1 MLLDLKS
8 IFWICSAFHISNA
21 FRAVKVEKSPPVK
34 GTLSGRVT
42 LPCFFSTIPTLPPS
56 YNITNEFLRI
66 KWTKIERSRDGK
78 DPKETTVLVAQSGG
92 IKIGQSYRGRVSVPS
107 HPEDIGDA
115 SLTMVKLRASDAGTY
130 RCEVLF
136 GIEDTQDTIS
146 LDVSGVVFHYRASV
160 DKYILNFEDAQKACI
175 ENGAQIATPA
185 QLRAAY
191 EDGFEQCDAGWLAD
205 QTVRYP
211 IRNPRAGCYG
221 DKKGKEGIRTYGRR
235 PAEEKYDVY
244 CFVDELNGDLFH
256 LPKKVTFEEAKKAC
270 EEKKAVIA
278 TVGDIYAAWRK
289 GFDQCDYGWLSDGS
303 VRYPVSFARPQCGG
317 GLLGVRTKYRFTNQT
332 YFPRPQEK
340 YDVYCVQD
348 KKNITESASV
358 RLILPTEV
366 ITQSTIKKIEV
377 QPVKVTP
384 KSTIT
389 TTQPSVKEAVV
400 QSTIPVSS
408 VQESSSQPSESSTD
422 SERSPLLFI
431 QEQTTLSPETV
442 KTEQAPVQKEEDS
455 SARITSLPSVVQTEV
470 PKDMETPSKSTILEK
485 TVETEKVQ
493 STDDIKDVQPTSDP
507 SSVSAPESTGEI
519 RVVTSK
525 PGDAAETFS
534 PITLTK
540 EVLHLSSHSPKE
552 TMEAKSAE
560 IIPTVIIP
568 HAITEDTDETP
579 VSTISY
585 SSSSESISE
594 AQKSSDELNITTRDS
609 LAPQEPEVSSIPPE
623 IDVFT
628 VFKLS
633 PDTSK
638 LSPDEVVTQSA
649 RETST
654 RKATESPDMDT
665 ATLPKYADSTDKVVD
680 QSVLTSE
687 SETSTDQIFTET
699 VNVYT
704 TSIPKEVLTKAE
716 EPLLV
721 KAVATSSPDVSETS
735 EKITDQTVSSLQS
748 KDTLTET
755 VATSLSPLDKTE
767 GSGIIEDDT
776 QSKLPDLD
784 KTEEPISV
792 APKYVTSQTAIDK
805 VSEDVT
811 VAPKDIQTSKIS
823 IEYEP
828 ELESTGTYILPTASE
843 ILPES
848 SVTKDSLSSIQ
859 PLDLT
864 SEGSGLD
871 QERESESV
879 ITERVQKVTVG
890 KEFGTGIPTKKPT
903 EDETSQISKEITELP
918 AADLAKDR
926 KQETTSTHI
935 PSDMKEKEE
944 ETTKPTIT
952 SSSGPSDSVTTKNA
966 VTDLQSEV
974 EESSGI
980 EDKIVKP
987 TTLSAPEL
995 SSDHESVLSASEIPT
1010 ISEDVSY
1017 RLVITDAT
1025 SSSVTD
1031 KILSGEDATT
1041 APEEVV
1047 SSQTTLL
1054 PPPIITQKPVLFD
1067 LEPEEDTS
1075 KGTIVIDE
1083 SVSPVKTTIEYD
1095 MTSKKTEEI
1104 DTEFFASAEEPYSTS
1119 VPTTDSTE
1127 DSLKPDLIKIIVVD
1141 VPENYT
1147 GPVDHL
1153 LHKLGISTHNITDDS
1168 IQYPFIEILPP
1179 ISSSEEE
1186 TDCDNSTAA
1195 ATSPSLKFINGKQ
1208 EITPEPKLSKTE
1220 EAKGDQ
1226 VESVTPSLIS
1236 SVTPLSD
1243 VTEQSFHQ
1251 TDTPEFTPLESQEPE
1266 ASGDTEVKI
1275 KYLPTTQPILEVKNL
1290 TSQESK
1296 TLFQPS
1302 STQQLPIFQKESSG
1316 DKESDVSPSVKPTII
1331 ISESTAEMFV
1341 KPSPS
1346 YELPNIV
1353 TQGSVSIL
1361 PTTNIILSE
1370 DASTVLDLQAELGV
1384 ATTGPLKIVDDST
1397 AYLFPEGS
1405 GDEIE
1410 SITNVTTPVQVFKDS
1425 GEKTTQE
1432 AKIIVPTEPPSQATE
1447 SPSHE
1452 ITETSSVVTE
1462 RGEDDSIS
1470 TKAQET
1476 FQLIDDSEGSADE
1489 IEPITN
1495 VTTPVQVLKKSKE
1508 KTTDEAKITV
1518 STEPPSQ
1525 TTASP
1530 SQEITETSSVVT
1542 ERGEEDSISTKA
1554 QVSFQLIDD
1563 TEGSADEVESI
1574 TNVTTPVQVLKE
1586 SEEKTADEA
1595 KIIVSTEPPSQ
1606 TTASPS
1612 QEITE
1617 TSSVVTQRG
1626 EKDSISTKA
1635 QETFQLIDDT
1645 EGSADEI
1652 ESITNVT
1659 TPVQV
1664 LKESEEK
1671 TADEAKIIVS
1681 TEPPS
1686 QTTASPSQEI
1696 TETSSVVTERG
1707 EKDSIST
1714 KAQETFQL
1722 IDDTEG
1728 SADETESKT
1737 NVTTPVQVLKE
1748 SEEKTADEA
1757 KIIVSTEPPFQTT
1770 ASPSQ
1775 EITESNSVVTERGEE
1790 DSISTIAQETFQLI
1804 DDTEGSA
1811 EVFTIKDSS
1820 TLDVH
1825 TTETSDVVTV
1835 STAVDTIIP
1844 VASSVDSGSVSE
1856 YVFSTTP
1863 KVKTEKIGID
1873 STETSAA
1880 ELKST
1885 EDDQN
1890 VPLPFTESSD
1900 TPKPEI
1906 PGDKVTLTAV
1916 TDSFITIADQ
1926 TGDSQSQKPTSAQQ
1940 LFDSEAS
1947 GEKDDIIAT
1956 ITPTDIKSEFSGEQ
1970 TTEKS
1975 ELVDKET
1982 ETAQEQVSTEVP
1994 FYEEHSSPAPTVKGG
2009 TYEVFGSGDIELTS
2023 TSLDDSII
2031 FSTPKAKLTTGDHIV
2046 SSVQEVTKVSVS
2058 EKVSTLFPFT
2068 IEGSGEEVFFTT
2080 KSSEY
2085 TQGEIEASQLY
2096 TTTSVE
2102 EPKKLSTSKTTED
2115 FFGSGQTESIFDVIS
2130 TITPKELHYEIV
2142 TEKIHESISSLP
2154 LSPSTAESESSERV
2168 KIEVTSSTD
2177 ITETRDAIASTSS
2190 SFTDESS
2197 GDEEKLST
2205 VSFMTRSEVKK
2216 ESELEDIA
2224 TVLPTTELSRG
2235 AGESKTEFKP
2245 EISTR
2250 TPLSIQFSTE
2260 EPKIFSHESL
2270 ESKFTPVSSISPL
2283 KVITEVA
2290 SQLIATSE
2298 YGSGGDEDILFTSSN
2313 TSSSTVI
2320 EKLTKDA
2327 IAVPTEESII
2337 SLKTQT
2343 SHATLK
2349 DIVTASLP
2357 FTDLGSGDSHESFAT
2372 SSSSKPDTVFS
2383 ITDKED
2389 FQTYTKSL
2397 QLEKEMSTLSS
2408 FIDSGSGVEDD
2419 LFSTTSPTG
2428 EMTQTQQPQ
2437 LSDSLI
2443 TEHVKILET
2452 ESSEVDIKVSSI
2464 ITDHPGVILEHSTV
2478 STLQKVISTQFD
2490 ELGSGDLDKISSSVP
2505 TSSII
2510 SEVPPTVSYV
2520 AIPETVDIIQLT
2532 SEESETLQPDQT
2544 LEPHITTEATR
2555 VYIDEGLETS
2565 DYAPKKLEV
2574 TDSQV
2579 TFEGSGVE
2587 LEAHTESFIAT
2598 LVTEEHISVTLPSLK
2613 TEFVSDL
2620 EDLTTKTEGPA
2631 SLISLSPSTS
2641 HSLTDE
2647 TKSST
2652 EEVLQTKVATTSP
2665 IGVEDEKEFL
2675 IGTGKTPS
2683 SEVIEES
2690 TISSI
2695 WSLSQPNDSISE
2707 VASSTPIPSEF
2718 ILDEKS
2724 STRFTEELPS
2734 SVTIIEEKI
2743 STEKSDVEGSGDTYS
2758 DIQTPVTKLY
2768 TDLKS
2773 PSPGKEDEQESVTS
2787 DFVHL
2792 TEDQYQESAD
2802 KTTMDSLSAT
2812 HSTDIITSS
2821 QIKDITD
2828 ESGTQETDDHA
2839 ISAAETVEKS
2849 THESVQSTTEPQ
2861 QSTEPFREQSSGVDI
2876 FTEEP
2881 IAVKVTTIS
2890 SAKTDS
2896 DTATISPVAL
2906 QPDQLIQLSTS
2917 QQTEVH
2923 TQKDQLSGDDAFTE
2937 EPNIITLSSTKTV
2950 ADSTTIS
2957 PETPQPYNLIN
2968 ISTAQQ
2974 TEVNTQTTFEDDTF
2988 REVTEGDISV
2998 IESRRVTSK
3007 DDVREQSTQ
3016 LPRSE
3021 SSGIQFTTSGTV
3033 SSDIKKTF
3041 TVPLIDSFEGSTEG
3055 SGADITSKAT
3065 DATHQPIKPSVF
3077 ASTFPVPT
3085 QRDDVE
3091 STSLPST
3098 EIPDTVSDKTSTTST
3113 VLIIV
3118 SKELDDVTAT
3128 ESPKT
3133 KTISES
3139 DVYKPEVGKET
3150 KEAEQYLTSTSSE
3163 EAKQD
3168 RVQPTSSILSV
3179 EDLSKK
3185 IEGLKEGLYS
3195 TSTITVKEDKAQSTT
3210 GISLSSI
3217 DFQDVTLEKVV
3228 TDQPDIQILLSSS
3241 PEATI
3246 EIFKDELFS
3255 PESSTK
3261 DTDVIETSRQSQV
3274 NITDS
3279 TDEIVTSSIDLS
3291 DLESIVSV
3299 TEEPKAPV
3307 TVILVNGASEYTGK
3321 IIPSTLPSSGSGT
3334 DHDVSGQEA
3343 SADITATYKP
3353 KGIDSMYATESPP
3366 EPSDVTEQIE
3376 AESSSPLYVFGNEI
3390 VSIKS
3395 DISEP
3400 TDEPDIEIDPKES
3413 AAPSPSLLTASA
3425 ESIEVV
3431 PVDPDNEDSTPQLL
3445 IQTEEAEIV
3454 ETEDTPFERVTPLPD
3469 IDIQISTSNNVDE
3482 TELRI
3487 TTQDPCRVNPC
3498 QQGGTCY
3505 ARGASSYVCTCMPG
3519 FSGELCEIDIDE
3531 CQSNPCRNGAACIDG
3546 VNTFTCLCLPSYSGA
3561 LCEQDSEVCD
3571 YGWHKFQGHC
3581 YKYFAHRRTWD
3592 AAERECRVQGGH
3604 LTSILSQEEQNFVNR
3619 LGHDYQWIGL
3629 NDKMFEHDFRW
3640 TDASTLQYENWRP
3653 NQPDSF
3659 FSAGEDCVVIIWHEN
3674 GQWNDVPCNYHLTY
3688 TCKKGTVACGQPP
3701 LVENAK
3707 AFGKSKPRYEINSLI
3722 RYHCQDGFIQRHMP
3736 TIRCRGDGR
3745 WDLPKVTCMKP
3756 SVYQRT
3762 YSKKYYYK
3770 FSPPEMRTPLN
3781 APKHLHRWSRTW
3793 QDSPR

>member
-1 MLLDLKS
+1 MLLDLKY

-160 DKYILNFEDAQKACI
+160 DKYILNFEGAQKACI

-185 QLRAAY
+185 QMRAAY
-191 EDGFEQCDAGWLAD
+191 EDGFEQCDAGWLSD
-205 QTVRYP
+205 QSVRYP

-289 GFDQCDYGWLSDGS
+289 GFDQCDYGWLADGS

-317 GLLGVRTKYRFTNQT
+317 GLLGVRTKYRFSNQT

-400 QSTIPVSS
+400 QSTIQISS

-422 SERSPLLFI
+422 SEKSPLLFI
-431 QEQTTLSPETV
+431 QEQTTLSPETFR
-442 KTEQAPVQKEEDS
+442 TEQAPVQKEEDKS
-455 SARITSLPSVVQTEV
+455 ERITSLPSVVQTEDPEDTV
-470 PKDMETPSKSTILEK
+470 IPSKSTILEK
-485 TVETEKVQ
+485 TVETERVQ
-493 STDDIKDVQPTSDP
+493 STYDIKDVQPTSEADRE
-507 SSVSAPESTGEI
+507 SSPESLGEI
-519 RVVTSK
+519 HVVTSK
-525 PGDAAETFS
+525 PEDTAETFS

-568 HAITEDTDETP
+568 HEITEDKDEIP

-585 SSSSESISE
+585 SSSSESISVSGE
-594 AQKSSDELNITTRDS
+594 SSGELNVTTRDS
-609 LAPQEPEVSSIPPE
+609 LTPREPEVSSIQPE

-633 PDTSK
+633 PDTIK
-638 LSPDEVVTQSA
+638 LTPEEVFTQFE

-654 RKATESPDMDT
+654 RKATETPDTDT
-665 ATLPKYADSTDKVVD
+665 ATLSKYEDSTDKVVD
-680 QSVLTSE
+680 KSVLTSE
-687 SETSTDQIFTET
+687 SETSTDQVLTER
-699 VNVYT
+699 VEVYT
-704 TSIPKEVLTKAE
+704 TNIPKEVLTKAE

-721 KAVATSSPDVSETS
+721 ETVATSSPDVSETS
-735 EKITDQTVSSLQS
+735 EKATDTSSLQS
-748 KDTLTET
+748 KDTVTET
-755 VATSLSPLDKTE
+755 AAISLSPLDKTE
-767 GSGIIEDDT
+767 GSGMIEEDP

-784 KTEEPISV
+784 NTEEPFSV
-792 APKYVTSQTAIDK
+792 APKYVTSQVAIEK

-811 VAPKDIQTSKIS
+811 VAPKDSQTSKIS
-823 IEYEP
+823 IDYEP
-828 ELESTGTYILPTASE
+828 KLESTETYILPTASE
-843 ILPES
+843 VLPES

-864 SEGSGLD
+864 SEGSGLG
-871 QERESESV
+871 QEVESV
-879 ITERVQKVTVG
+879 SIVTDRVQEVTVE
-890 KEFGTGIPTKKPT
+890 KEFVTAIPTKKPT
-903 EDETSQISKEITELP
+903 EGETSQISKEITELP
-918 AADLAKDR
+918 AVDLTKDQR
-926 KQETTSTHI
+926 QETTSTPHI
-935 PSDMKEKEE
+935 PSDVKDKEH
-944 ETTKPTIT
+944 ETTEPSIT
-952 SSSGPSDSVTTKNA
+952 SSSGPSDSVTTKKT
-966 VTDLQSEV
+966 VTDLQPEIEGSSEV
-974 EESSGI
+974 E
-980 EDKIVKP
+980 DKIAKP
-987 TTLSAPEL
+987 TALSATEL
-995 SSDHESVLSASEIPT
+995 PSDHEFVLSSSETPS

-1017 RLVITDAT
+1017 GLVFTDAP
-1025 SSSVTD
+1025 SSAVTD
-1031 KILSGEDATT
+1031 KILSAEDAIT
-1041 APEEVV
+1041 APQEVV
-1047 SSQTTLL
+1047 GSHTTVL
-1054 PPPIITQKPVLFD
+1054 PPPISTQKPVLIE
-1067 LEPEEDTS
+1067 LGPEEDTS

-1083 SVSPVKTTIEYD
+1083 SVSPVKTTTEYD

-1104 DTEFFASAEEPYSTS
+1104 DTEFFTSAQEPYSTS
-1119 VPTTDSTE
+1119 APPTDSTE
-1127 DSLKPDLIKIIVVD
+1127 DILKPDIIKIIVVD

-1153 LHKLGISTHNITDDS
+1153 LHKLGISTHNITDDDS

-1186 TDCDNSTAA
+1186 TDCDNLTAA

-1226 VESVTPSLIS
+1226 IESVTPSLIA
-1236 SVTPLSD
+1236 SVTPLSE
-1243 VTEQSFHQ
+1243 VTEQSVRQ
-1251 TDTPEFTPLESQEPE
+1251 TDTPELTSIESQDPE

-1275 KYLPTTQPILEVKNL
+1275 KDLPITQPILEDQNL

-1302 STQQLPIFQKESSG
+1302 STQLSIFPIESSG
-1316 DKESDVSPSVKPTII
+1316 DTESDVFPSVKPTII
-1331 ISESTAEMFV
+1331 ISDSTAEISV

-1346 YELPNIV
+1346 YELPKIV

-1361 PTTNIILSE
+1361 PTTKIILSE
-1370 DASTVLDLQAELGV
+1370 DASTVLASQAELGV
-1384 ATTGPLKIVDDST
+1384 ATTGPLKIVQHST

-1425 GEKTTQE
+1425 EEKTTQ
-1432 AKIIVPTEPPSQATE
+1432 
-1447 SPSHE
+1447 
-1452 ITETSSVVTE
+1452 
-1462 RGEDDSIS
+1462 
-1470 TKAQET
+1470 
-1476 FQLIDDSEGSADE
+1476 
-1489 IEPITN
+1489 
-1495 VTTPVQVLKKSKE
+1495 
-1508 KTTDEAKITV
+1508 
-1518 STEPPSQ
+1518 
-1525 TTASP
+1525 
-1530 SQEITETSSVVT
+1530 
-1542 ERGEEDSISTKA
+1542 
-1554 QVSFQLIDD
+1554 
-1563 TEGSADEVESI
+1563 
-1574 TNVTTPVQVLKE
+1574 
-1586 SEEKTADEA
+1586 EA

-1606 TTASPS
+1606 TTASSS

-1617 TSSVVTQRG
+1617 TSSVVIERV
-1626 EKDSISTKA
+1626 EEDSIPTKE
-1635 QETFQLIDDT
+1635 QETFQFIDDT
-1645 EGSADEI
+1645 EGSA
-1652 ESITNVT
+1652 
-1659 TPVQV
+1659 
-1664 LKESEEK
+1664 
-1671 TADEAKIIVS
+1671 A
-1681 TEPPS
+1681 
-1686 QTTASPSQEI
+1686 
-1696 TETSSVVTERG
+1696 
-1707 EKDSIST
+1707 
-1714 KAQETFQL
+1714 
-1722 IDDTEG
+1722 
-1728 SADETESKT
+1728 
-1737 NVTTPVQVLKE
+1737 
-1748 SEEKTADEA
+1748 
-1757 KIIVSTEPPFQTT
+1757 
-1770 ASPSQ
+1770 
-1775 EITESNSVVTERGEE
+1775 
-1790 DSISTIAQETFQLI
+1790 
-1804 DDTEGSA
+1804 
-1811 EVFTIKDSS
+1811 VFTTKELS
-1820 TLDVH
+1820 TLDVR
-1825 TTETSDVVTV
+1825 TTETSDIVTV
-1835 STAVDTIIP
+1835 SPFVDTIIP
-1844 VASSVDSGSVSE
+1844 VESSVDAGLVLG
-1856 YVFSTTP
+1856 TTP
-1863 KVKTEKIGID
+1863 EVKTEKIGTD
-1873 STETSAA
+1873 STESSAA
-1880 ELKST
+1880 KLKST
-1885 EDDQN
+1885 EEDQN
-1890 VPLPFTESSD
+1890 VSLSFTESSD
-1900 TPKPEI
+1900 IPKPEI
-1906 PGDKVTLTAV
+1906 PGDTVTLTDTV
-1916 TDSFITIADQ
+1916 TDSSITISNQ
-1926 TGDSQSQKPTSAQQ
+1926 TVDSQPQKPTSAQQ
-1940 LFDSEAS
+1940 LFDTEAS
-1947 GEKDDIIAT
+1947 GEKGDDIFTT
-1956 ITPTDIKSEFSGEQ
+1956 ITPTDIKSEFPGEQ
-1970 TTEKS
+1970 ATEKS

-1982 ETAQEQVSTEVP
+1982 ETAQEPVSTQVP
-1994 FYEEHSSPAPTVKGG
+1994 FYEEHISPVPTVKDG

-2023 TSLDDSII
+2023 TSVDDSIV
-2031 FSTPKAKLTTGDHIV
+2031 FSTPRVKLTTGDHIV
-2046 SSVQEVTKVSVS
+2046 SSVQKIIKDSVS
-2058 EKVSTLFPFT
+2058 EKFSTVFPFT
-2068 IEGSGEEVFFTT
+2068 IEGSGEEVFLTT
-2080 KSSEY
+2080 KPSEH
-2085 TQGEIEASQLY
+2085 TQSEIEASHLY
-2096 TTTSVE
+2096 STASVE
-2102 EPKKLSTSKTTED
+2102 EPKKISSPKTTED
-2115 FFGSGQTESIFDVIS
+2115 FFGSGHTESISDIIS
-2130 TITPKELHYEIV
+2130 TITPKELHSETV

-2154 LSPSTAESESSERV
+2154 LSSSTAEYESSDRV

-2177 ITETRDAIASTSS
+2177 VIDTRDSVASTAS
-2190 SFTDESS
+2190 SFTEEGS

-2205 VSFMTRSEVKK
+2205 VSFITRSEFKT
-2216 ESELEDIA
+2216 ESELEDIT
-2224 TVLPTTELSRG
+2224 TVVPTIELSKG
-2235 AGESKTEFKP
+2235 AEESKTEFKP
-2245 EISTR
+2245 ETSTG
-2250 TPLSIQFSTE
+2250 TPISIQLSTE
-2260 EPKIFSHESL
+2260 EPKISTHESL

-2283 KVITEVA
+2283 KVMTEVT

-2298 YGSGGDEDILFTSSN
+2298 YGSGGDEDVQFTSSI
-2313 TSSSTVI
+2313 TSSSTVTS
-2320 EKLTKDA
+2320 EKLSKGA

-2357 FTDLGSGDSHESFAT
+2357 ITDLGSGDSHEIFAT
-2372 SSSSKPDTVFS
+2372 SSSSKPEIVFS
-2383 ITDKED
+2383 ITDEED
-2389 FQTYTKSL
+2389 LQTYTKSL
-2397 QLEKEMSTLSS
+2397 QLKKEMSTLSS

-2419 LFSTTSPTG
+2419 VFSTTAPIG
-2428 EMTQTQQPQ
+2428 EITQTHQPQ
-2437 LSDSLI
+2437 LPDSLI
-2443 TEHVKILET
+2443 TEHVKTLET
-2452 ESSEVDIKVSSI
+2452 ESSEVEIKASSVV
-2464 ITDHPGVILEHSTV
+2464 TDHPGVILEHSTV
-2478 STLQKVISTQFD
+2478 STLQKVISTEFD
-2490 ELGSGDLDKISSSVP
+2490 ESGSGDLEKISSSVP
-2505 TSSII
+2505 TSSIV
-2510 SEVPPTVSYV
+2510 SEVPSTVIYAAS
-2520 AIPETVDIIQLT
+2520 PETIEIIQLT
-2532 SEESETLQPDQT
+2532 SEKSETLQPDHT
-2544 LEPHITTEATR
+2544 LEPHITAEATK

-2565 DYAPKKLEV
+2565 DYIPKKLEV
-2574 TDSQV
+2574 TDSPV

-2587 LEAHTESFIAT
+2587 LETHSDSSIVTSI
-2598 LVTEEHISVTLPSLK
+2598 TEEHISATTLPSPK

-2620 EDLTTKTEGPA
+2620 QDLTPKTEGQA

-2641 HSLTDE
+2641 HLLIDE

-2665 IGVEDEKEFL
+2665 ISVEDEKEFM
-2675 IGTGKTPS
+2675 IGTGKSPG

-2690 TISSI
+2690 TISST

-2707 VASSTPIPSEF
+2707 VVSSTPIPSEF

-2724 STRFTEELPS
+2724 STQFTEELPS
-2734 SVTIIEEKI
+2734 PAVTIVEEKV
-2743 STEKSDVEGSGDTYS
+2743 STEKSDVEGSGETFY
-2758 DIQTPVTKLY
+2758 DIQTTPVTKLDI
-2768 TDLKS
+2768 DLKS
-2773 PSPGKEDEQESVTS
+2773 PSPGKEDEHESITS
-2787 DFVHL
+2787 DSVRL
-2792 TEDQYQESAD
+2792 TDEQYQESAE
-2802 KTTMDSLSAT
+2802 KRTLDSLST
-2812 HSTDIITSS
+2812 TQSTDSITSS
-2821 QIKDITD
+2821 QLKDITD
-2828 ESGTQETDDHA
+2828 KIGAQETDDHI
-2839 ISAAETVEKS
+2839 ISATETVDKS
-2849 THESVQSTTEPQ
+2849 TDNCVQSTTEPQ
-2861 QSTEPFREQSSGVDI
+2861 QTTGPFTEQSSGDDI

-2881 IAVKVTTIS
+2881 KVATIS
-2890 SAKTDS
+2890 SAKLDA
-2896 DTATISPVAL
+2896 DTATISPAAQ
-2906 QPDQLIQLSTS
+2906 QPDQQIHISTS

-2923 TQKDQLSGDDAFTE
+2923 IQEEQSSGDDAFTE
-2937 EPNIITLSSTKTV
+2937 EPNIVVKGTTLSSTKPV

-2957 PETPQPYNLIN
+2957 PETPQPYNLTDL
-2968 ISTAQQ
+2968 STAQP
-2974 TEVNTQTTFEDDTF
+2974 TEVHTQTASEHSTF
-2988 REVTEGDISV
+2988 REVTEGGISV
-2998 IESRRVTSK
+2998 MESKSVTSK
-3007 DDVREQSTQ
+3007 DDVQQQSTQ
-3016 LPRSE
+3016 LPIKE
-3021 SSGIQFTTSGTV
+3021 SSVIQFTTAETV

-3041 TVPLIDSFEGSTEG
+3041 TVPLIDLFEGSTEG
-3055 SGADITSKAT
+3055 SGSELPSKVT

-3085 QRDDVE
+3085 QKDVVE

-3098 EIPDTVSDKTSTTST
+3098 EIQETVSDKTSTTST

-3118 SKELDDVTAT
+3118 SKDLDDVTS

-3133 KTISES
+3133 DTISES
-3139 DVYKPEVGKET
+3139 DIHKPEVVHKT
-3150 KEAEQYLTSTSSE
+3150 KGTEQYLTSTISE

-3168 RVQPTSSILSV
+3168 KVQPTPRILSV
-3179 EDLSKK
+3179 EDFSKK
-3185 IEGLKEGLYS
+3185 FEGLTDELYS
-3195 TSTITVKEDKAQSTT
+3195 TSTITVKEDKAQSTS
-3210 GISLSSI
+3210 GISLSST
-3217 DFQDVTLEKVV
+3217 DVQDVTREEKVV
-3228 TDQPDIQILLSSS
+3228 TDQPDIQFASSAS
-3241 PEATI
+3241 PKATA

-3255 PESSTK
+3255 PEPSTK
-3261 DTDVIETSRQSQV
+3261 DTDFVIETSRQPQV
-3274 NITDS
+3274 IVTDS
-3279 TDEIVTSSIDLS
+3279 TGEIVTSSIDLS
-3291 DLESIVSV
+3291 ELESIVSV

-3343 SADITATYKP
+3343 SADITATFKP
-3353 KGIDSMYATESPP
+3353 IGIDPIDVTESPP
-3366 EPSDVTEQIE
+3366 ELSDVTEQIQ
-3376 AESSSPLYVFGNEI
+3376 AEYSSPLYVVGEEI

-3413 AAPSPSLLTASA
+3413 SVPSPSLYIAST

-3431 PVDPDNEDSTPQLL
+3431 PADPDTKDPTPQLVG
-3445 IQTEEAEIV
+3445 QTEEVEIV
-3454 ETEDTPFERVTPLPD
+3454 ETEGTPFDRVTQLPD

-3487 TTQDPCRVNPC
+3487 TTQDPCKVNPC

-3546 VNTFTCLCLPSYSGA
+3546 VNSFMCLCLPSYSGA

-3756 SVYQRT
+3756 SMYQRT

>member
-8 IFWICSAFHISNA
+8 IFWICSAFHISHA

-160 DKYILNFEDAQKACI
+160 DKYILDFEGAQKACI

-205 QTVRYP
+205 QSVRYP

-235 PAEEKYDVY
+235 PADEKYDVY

-270 EEKKAVIA
+270 EEKQAVIA

-366 ITQSTIKKIEV
+366 ITQSTIKKMEV

-389 TTQPSVKEAVV
+389 TTQASVKEVVV
-400 QSTIPVSS
+400 QSTKPVSS

-422 SERSPLLFI
+422 SERSPLLLI

-442 KTEQAPVQKEEDS
+442 KTEQAPVQKEEDAS
-455 SARITSLPSVVQTEV
+455 VRITSLPSVVQTGV
-470 PKDMETPSKSTILEK
+470 PKDTVSPSKSTIVEK
-485 TVETEKVQ
+485 TVETEGVQ
-493 STDDIKDVQPTSDP
+493 STDDIKDAQPASEA
-507 SSVSAPESTGEI
+507 SSVSAPEFTGKI
-519 RVVTSK
+519 HVVTSK
-525 PGDAAETFS
+525 PEDTAETFS

-568 HAITEDTDETP
+568 HEITEDKDETP

-585 SSSSESISE
+585 SSSSESTSVSQE
-594 AQKSSDELNITTRDS
+594 SSDERSITTRDS
-609 LAPQEPEVSSIPPE
+609 FTPQEPEVSSIQPE

-638 LSPDEVVTQSA
+638 LTPEEVITQSA

-654 RKATESPDMDT
+654 RKATETPDMDK
-665 ATLPKYADSTDKVVD
+665 ATLSKYVHSTDKLVD
-680 QSVLTSE
+680 KSVLTSE
-687 SETSTDQIFTET
+687 SETSTDQILTGR
-699 VNVYT
+699 VYT
-704 TSIPKEVLTKAE
+704 TSIPKEVLTKSE

-721 KAVATSSPDVSETS
+721 ETVVTSSPDVSETS
-735 EKITDQTVSSLQS
+735 EKSTDQTISSLQP
-748 KDTLTET
+748 KDTVTET
-755 VATSLSPLDKTE
+755 VASSLSPLDKTE
-767 GSGIIEDDT
+767 GSGMIEEDT
-776 QSKLPDLD
+776 KSKLPDLD
-784 KTEEPISV
+784 KTEKPFSV
-792 APKYVTSQTAIDK
+792 APKHVTSQAAIEK
-805 VSEDVT
+805 VSEEVT

-828 ELESTGTYILPTASE
+828 KLESTETYILPTASE
-843 ILPES
+843 MLSES

-871 QERESESV
+871 QERESESIV
-879 ITERVQKVTVG
+879 TDREQEVTVG
-890 KEFGTGIPTKKPT
+890 KEFVTVIPTKKPT
-903 EDETSQISKEITELP
+903 EDETSQISSKEITELP
-918 AADLAKDR
+918 AADLKKDQE
-926 KQETTSTHI
+926 QETTSTPHI
-935 PSDMKEKEE
+935 PSDMKGKED
-944 ETTKPTIT
+944 ETTKPSIT
-952 SSSGPSDSVTTKNA
+952 SSSGPSDSVATKEA
-966 VTDLQSEV
+966 VTDLQPEVEQSSEV
-974 EESSGI
+974 

-995 SSDHESVLSASEIPT
+995 ASDHESVLSASETPT
-1010 ISEDVSY
+1010 ISEDVSH
-1017 RLVITDAT
+1017 RLVLTDAP

-1041 APEEVV
+1041 APQEVV
-1047 SSQTTLL
+1047 GSQTTLL
-1054 PPPIITQKPVLFD
+1054 PPPISTQKPVIIY

-1083 SVSPVKTTIEYD
+1083 SVSPVKTSTEYD

-1104 DTEFFASAEEPYSTS
+1104 DTEFFTSAEEPCSTS
-1119 VPTTDSTE
+1119 VPPTDSTE

-1208 EITPEPKLSKTE
+1208 EITPESKLSKTE

-1226 VESVTPSLIS
+1226 IESVTPSLIA
-1236 SVTPLSD
+1236 SVSPLSD
-1243 VTEQSFHQ
+1243 VTEQSVYQ
-1251 TDTPEFTPLESQEPE
+1251 TDTPEFTSLESQEPE

-1275 KYLPTTQPILEVKNL
+1275 KDLPTTQSILEVKNL
-1290 TSQESK
+1290 TSQEPK
-1296 TLFQPS
+1296 TIFQTS
-1302 STQQLPIFQKESSG
+1302 STQQLPIFPIDSSG
-1316 DKESDVSPSVKPTII
+1316 DIESDVSPSVKPTII
-1331 ISESTAEMFV
+1331 ISESTAEMSV
-1341 KPSPS
+1341 TPSPN
-1346 YELPNIV
+1346 YELYEIV

-1361 PTTNIILSE
+1361 PTTNIPSE
-1370 DASTVLDLQAELGV
+1370 DASTVLDLQAKLGV
-1384 ATTGPLKIVDDST
+1384 ATTGPLKIIQDST

-1405 GDEIE
+1405 GDEIG
-1410 SITNVTTPVQVFKDS
+1410 SITNVTTPVQVFK
-1425 GEKTTQE
+1425 
-1432 AKIIVPTEPPSQATE
+1432 
-1447 SPSHE
+1447 
-1452 ITETSSVVTE
+1452 E
-1462 RGEDDSIS
+1462 RE
-1470 TKAQET
+1470 
-1476 FQLIDDSEGSADE
+1476 
-1489 IEPITN
+1489 
-1495 VTTPVQVLKKSKE
+1495 E
-1508 KTTDEAKITV
+1508 KTTDESKIIV
-1518 STEPPSQ
+1518 PPESPSQ

-1542 ERGEEDSISTKA
+1542 EGGEKDSISTIAQETFQLIDDTEGSADEKESITNVTTPVQVFKESEEKTTEAKIIVPSESPSQTTASPSQEITEMSIVVTERSEEDSISTKA
-1554 QVSFQLIDD
+1554 QETFQLIDD

-1586 SEEKTADEA
+1586 SEEKTTEA
-1595 KIIVSTEPPSQ
+1595 KIIVPPESPSP

-1617 TSSVVTQRG
+1617 MSSVVTERG
-1626 EKDSISTKA
+1626 EEDGISTKA

-1652 ESITNVT
+1652 ESMINVT

-1671 TADEAKIIVS
+1671 TTDEAKSIVPPES
-1681 TEPPS
+1681 PS

-1707 EKDSIST
+1707 EENSIST

-1728 SADETESKT
+1728 SADEVESIT

-1748 SEEKTADEA
+1748 SVEKTTDEA
-1757 KIIVSTEPPFQTT
+1757 KIIVPPESPSQTT

-1775 EITESNSVVTERGEE
+1775 EITETSSVVTERGEE
-1790 DSISTIAQETFQLI
+1790 DSISTKAQETFQLI
-1804 DDTEGSA
+1804 DDTEGGSA
-1811 EVFTIKDSS
+1811 EVFTTKDSS

-1825 TTETSDVVTV
+1825 TTETSDNVTV
-1835 STAVDTIIP
+1835 PTSVDTIIP
-1844 VASSVDSGSVSE
+1844 VESSVDSGAVSE
-1856 YVFSTTP
+1856 YGISTTP
-1863 KVKTEKIGID
+1863 EVKTEKIGTD

-1890 VPLPFTESSD
+1890 VPLTFTESSD
-1900 TPKPEI
+1900 IPKPDL
-1906 PGDKVTLTAV
+1906 PVDKVTLTAI

-1926 TGDSQSQKPTSAQQ
+1926 TVDSQSQKPTSAQQ

-1947 GEKDDIIAT
+1947 GEKDDDILTT
-1956 ITPTDIKSEFSGEQ
+1956 ITPTDVKSEFPGEQ
-1970 TTEKS
+1970 TIEKS
-1975 ELVDKET
+1975 ELVDKEM
-1982 ETAQEQVSTEVP
+1982 ETVQEPVSTQVP
-1994 FYEEHSSPAPTVKGG
+1994 FYEKHISPVPTVKDG

-2023 TSLDDSII
+2023 TSVDDSII

-2046 SSVQEVTKVSVS
+2046 LSVQEVTKDSVS
-2058 EKVSTLFPFT
+2058 EKFSTVFPFP
-2068 IEGSGEEVFFTT
+2068 IEGSGEEP
-2080 KSSEY
+2080 SEY
-2085 TQGEIEASQLY
+2085 TQNEIEASQLY

-2102 EPKKLSTSKTTED
+2102 EPKKLSSPKTTED
-2115 FFGSGQTESIFDVIS
+2115 IFGSGHTESIIDVIS

-2168 KIEVTSSTD
+2168 KIEVTSSTY
-2177 ITETRDAIASTSS
+2177 IIETRDAIASTSS
-2190 SFTDESS
+2190 SFTEEGS

-2205 VSFMTRSEVKK
+2205 VSFITRSELKK
-2216 ESELEDIA
+2216 KSELEDIT
-2224 TVLPTTELSRG
+2224 TVLPAIELSKG
-2235 AGESKTEFKP
+2235 AGESETGFKP
-2245 EISTR
+2245 ETPTE
-2250 TPLSIQFSTE
+2250 TPLSIQLSTE
-2260 EPKIFSHESL
+2260 EPKISTHESL

-2298 YGSGGDEDILFTSSN
+2298 YGSGGDEDILFTSSI
-2313 TSSSTVI
+2313 TSSGTVTS
-2320 EKLTKDA
+2320 EKLSKDA
-2327 IAVPTEESII
+2327 IDVPTEESII

-2349 DIVTASLP
+2349 EIATASLP
-2357 FTDLGSGDSHESFAT
+2357 FTDLGSGDSHEIFAT

-2389 FQTYTKSL
+2389 LQTKSL

-2408 FIDSGSGVEDD
+2408 FIDSGSGVEDN
-2419 LFSTTSPTG
+2419 LFSTTAPIG
-2428 EMTQTQQPQ
+2428 EITQTQQPQ

-2443 TEHVKILET
+2443 TEHVKTLET
-2452 ESSEVDIKVSSI
+2452 ESSEVEIKGSSI
-2464 ITDHPGVILEHSTV
+2464 ITDSPGVIPEHSTV

-2490 ELGSGDLDKISSSVP
+2490 EFGSGELEKISSSVP
-2505 TSSII
+2505 TSSIV
-2510 SEVPPTVSYV
+2510 SEVPSTVSYI
-2520 AIPETVDIIQLT
+2520 ASPETVEIIQLT
-2532 SEESETLQPDQT
+2532 SEDSEKLQPDQT
-2544 LEPHITTEATR
+2544 LEPHITTEATK
-2555 VYIDEGLETS
+2555 VYIDEGLEMS
-2565 DYAPKKLEV
+2565 DYAPKKLET

-2579 TFEGSGVE
+2579 IFEGSGME
-2587 LEAHTESFIAT
+2587 LETHTDSFIAT
-2598 LVTEEHISVTLPSLK
+2598 LVTEEHISVTLPSLE
-2613 TEFVSDL
+2613 TEFDSDL
-2620 EDLTTKTEGPA
+2620 QDLTTKTEGPA

-2641 HSLTDE
+2641 HLLIDE

-2652 EEVLQTKVATTSP
+2652 EEVLKTKVATISP
-2665 IGVEDEKEFL
+2665 IGVEDEKEFM

-2707 VASSTPIPSEF
+2707 VVSSTHIPSEF

-2734 SVTIIEEKI
+2734 SAVTIIEEKV
-2743 STEKSDVEGSGDTYS
+2743 STEKSDVEGSGETFS
-2758 DIQTPVTKLY
+2758 DVQTPVTKLY
-2768 TDLKS
+2768 PDLKS
-2773 PSPGKEDEQESVTS
+2773 PSPGKEDEQESITS
-2787 DFVHL
+2787 DSVRL
-2792 TEDQYQESAD
+2792 TDDQYQESAD
-2802 KTTMDSLSAT
+2802 GTTFDSLSAT
-2812 HSTDIITSS
+2812 QSTDIITSS
-2821 QIKDITD
+2821 QIKDIT
-2828 ESGTQETDDHA
+2828 EEIGTQETDDHA
-2839 ISAAETVEKS
+2839 ISTTETVDKS
-2849 THESVQSTTEPQ
+2849 TDIFVQSTTEPQ
-2861 QSTEPFREQSSGVDI
+2861 QTTELFTEQSSGVDI

-2890 SAKTDS
+2890 SAKTDA
-2896 DTATISPVAL
+2896 DTATISPAAL
-2906 QPDQLIQLSTS
+2906 QPDQLIQLST

-2923 TQKDQLSGDDAFTE
+2923 TQKEQSSGDDAFTE
-2937 EPNIITLSSTKTV
+2937 EPNIVTLSSSKTV

-2957 PETPQPYNLIN
+2957 PEISQPYNLID
-2968 ISTAQQ
+2968 ISTSHQ
-2974 TEVNTQTTFEDDTF
+2974 TEVHTQTAFEDATF
-2988 REVTEGDISV
+2988 KEVTEGGLSV
-2998 IESRRVTSK
+2998 MESGRVTSK
-3007 DDVREQSTQ
+3007 DDVQQQSTQ
-3016 LPRSE
+3016 LPIRE

-3033 SSDIKKTF
+3033 SSDIKKIF
-3041 TVPLIDSFEGSTEG
+3041 TVPLIDLFEGSTEG
-3055 SGADITSKAT
+3055 SGSELTSKAT
-3065 DATHQPIKPSVF
+3065 DATHQPIIPSVF
-3077 ASTFPVPT
+3077 ASALPVPT
-3085 QRDDVE
+3085 QRDVVE

-3098 EIPDTVSDKTSTTST
+3098 EIPETVSDKTFTTST

-3118 SKELDDVTAT
+3118 SKDLDDMTAT
-3128 ESPKT
+3128 KSPKT
-3133 KTISES
+3133 ETISES
-3139 DVYKPEVGKET
+3139 DIYKPAVDQET

-3185 IEGLKEGLYS
+3185 FEGLTDELYS
-3195 TSTITVKEDKAQSTT
+3195 TSTITVKEDKAQSTL

-3217 DFQDVTLEKVV
+3217 DVQDVTLEEKVV
-3228 TDQPDIQILLSSS
+3228 TDQPDIQILLSAS
-3241 PEATI
+3241 PEATT

-3261 DTDVIETSRQSQV
+3261 DTDVIETSRQPRV
-3274 NITDS
+3274 NVTDS

-3291 DLESIVSV
+3291 ELESIASV

-3353 KGIDSMYATESPP
+3353 KGIDSIYATESPP

-3376 AESSSPLYVFGNEI
+3376 AESSSPLYVVGREI
-3390 VSIKS
+3390 VSITS

-3413 AAPSPSLLTASA
+3413 AEPSPSLLITST
-3425 ESIEVV
+3425 ESIEV
-3431 PVDPDNEDSTPQLL
+3431 DPDTADSTPQLL
-3445 IQTEEAEIV
+3445 VQTEEAEIV

-3505 ARGASSYVCTCMPG
+3505 ARGSSSYVCTCMPG

-3546 VNTFTCLCLPSYSGA
+3546 VNSFMCVCLPSYSGA

-3745 WDLPKVTCMKP
+3745 WDLPKVSCMKP
-3756 SVYQRT
+3756 SMYQRT

>member
-1147 GPVDHL
+1147 
-1153 LHKLGISTHNITDDS
+1153 
-1168 IQYPFIEILPP
+1168 
-1179 ISSSEEE
+1179 
-1186 TDCDNSTAA
+1186 A
-1195 ATSPSLKFINGKQ
+1195 
-1208 EITPEPKLSKTE
+1208 
-1220 EAKGDQ
+1220 
-1226 VESVTPSLIS
+1226 
-1236 SVTPLSD
+1236 
-1243 VTEQSFHQ
+1243 
-1251 TDTPEFTPLESQEPE
+1251 
-1266 ASGDTEVKI
+1266 
-1275 KYLPTTQPILEVKNL
+1275 
-1290 TSQESK
+1290 
-1296 TLFQPS
+1296 
-1302 STQQLPIFQKESSG
+1302 
-1316 DKESDVSPSVKPTII
+1316 
-1331 ISESTAEMFV
+1331 
-1341 KPSPS
+1341 
-1346 YELPNIV
+1346 
-1353 TQGSVSIL
+1353 
-1361 PTTNIILSE
+1361 
-1370 DASTVLDLQAELGV
+1370 
-1384 ATTGPLKIVDDST
+1384 
-1397 AYLFPEGS
+1397 
-1405 GDEIE
+1405 
-1410 SITNVTTPVQVFKDS
+1410 
-1425 GEKTTQE
+1425 
-1432 AKIIVPTEPPSQATE
+1432 
-1447 SPSHE
+1447 
-1452 ITETSSVVTE
+1452 
-1462 RGEDDSIS
+1462 
-1470 TKAQET
+1470 
-1476 FQLIDDSEGSADE
+1476 
-1489 IEPITN
+1489 
-1495 VTTPVQVLKKSKE
+1495 
-1508 KTTDEAKITV
+1508 
-1518 STEPPSQ
+1518 
-1525 TTASP
+1525 
-1530 SQEITETSSVVT
+1530 
-1542 ERGEEDSISTKA
+1542 
-1554 QVSFQLIDD
+1554 
-1563 TEGSADEVESI
+1563 
-1574 TNVTTPVQVLKE
+1574 
-1586 SEEKTADEA
+1586 
-1595 KIIVSTEPPSQ
+1595 
-1606 TTASPS
+1606 
-1612 QEITE
+1612 
-1617 TSSVVTQRG
+1617 
-1626 EKDSISTKA
+1626 
-1635 QETFQLIDDT
+1635 
-1645 EGSADEI
+1645 
-1652 ESITNVT
+1652 
-1659 TPVQV
+1659 
-1664 LKESEEK
+1664 
-1671 TADEAKIIVS
+1671 
-1681 TEPPS
+1681 
-1686 QTTASPSQEI
+1686 
-1696 TETSSVVTERG
+1696 
-1707 EKDSIST
+1707 
-1714 KAQETFQL
+1714 
-1722 IDDTEG
+1722 
-1728 SADETESKT
+1728 
-1737 NVTTPVQVLKE
+1737 
-1748 SEEKTADEA
+1748 
-1757 KIIVSTEPPFQTT
+1757 
-1770 ASPSQ
+1770 
-1775 EITESNSVVTERGEE
+1775 
-1790 DSISTIAQETFQLI
+1790 
-1804 DDTEGSA
+1804 
-1811 EVFTIKDSS
+1811 
-1820 TLDVH
+1820 
-1825 TTETSDVVTV
+1825 
-1835 STAVDTIIP
+1835 
-1844 VASSVDSGSVSE
+1844 
-1856 YVFSTTP
+1856 
-1863 KVKTEKIGID
+1863 
-1873 STETSAA
+1873 
-1880 ELKST
+1880 
-1885 EDDQN
+1885 
-1890 VPLPFTESSD
+1890 
-1900 TPKPEI
+1900 
-1906 PGDKVTLTAV
+1906 
-1916 TDSFITIADQ
+1916 
-1926 TGDSQSQKPTSAQQ
+1926 
-1940 LFDSEAS
+1940 
-1947 GEKDDIIAT
+1947 
-1956 ITPTDIKSEFSGEQ
+1956 
-1970 TTEKS
+1970 
-1975 ELVDKET
+1975 
-1982 ETAQEQVSTEVP
+1982 
-1994 FYEEHSSPAPTVKGG
+1994 
-2009 TYEVFGSGDIELTS
+2009 
-2023 TSLDDSII
+2023 
-2031 FSTPKAKLTTGDHIV
+2031 
-2046 SSVQEVTKVSVS
+2046 
-2058 EKVSTLFPFT
+2058 
-2068 IEGSGEEVFFTT
+2068 
-2080 KSSEY
+2080 
-2085 TQGEIEASQLY
+2085 
-2096 TTTSVE
+2096 
-2102 EPKKLSTSKTTED
+2102 
-2115 FFGSGQTESIFDVIS
+2115 
-2130 TITPKELHYEIV
+2130 
-2142 TEKIHESISSLP
+2142 
-2154 LSPSTAESESSERV
+2154 
-2168 KIEVTSSTD
+2168 
-2177 ITETRDAIASTSS
+2177 
-2190 SFTDESS
+2190 
-2197 GDEEKLST
+2197 
-2205 VSFMTRSEVKK
+2205 
-2216 ESELEDIA
+2216 
-2224 TVLPTTELSRG
+2224 
-2235 AGESKTEFKP
+2235 
-2245 EISTR
+2245 
-2250 TPLSIQFSTE
+2250 
-2260 EPKIFSHESL
+2260 
-2270 ESKFTPVSSISPL
+2270 
-2283 KVITEVA
+2283 
-2290 SQLIATSE
+2290 
-2298 YGSGGDEDILFTSSN
+2298 
-2313 TSSSTVI
+2313 
-2320 EKLTKDA
+2320 
-2327 IAVPTEESII
+2327 
-2337 SLKTQT
+2337 
-2343 SHATLK
+2343 
-2349 DIVTASLP
+2349 
-2357 FTDLGSGDSHESFAT
+2357 
-2372 SSSSKPDTVFS
+2372 
-2383 ITDKED
+2383 
-2389 FQTYTKSL
+2389 
-2397 QLEKEMSTLSS
+2397 
-2408 FIDSGSGVEDD
+2408 
-2419 LFSTTSPTG
+2419 
-2428 EMTQTQQPQ
+2428 
-2437 LSDSLI
+2437 
-2443 TEHVKILET
+2443 
-2452 ESSEVDIKVSSI
+2452 
-2464 ITDHPGVILEHSTV
+2464 
-2478 STLQKVISTQFD
+2478 
-2490 ELGSGDLDKISSSVP
+2490 
-2505 TSSII
+2505 
-2510 SEVPPTVSYV
+2510 
-2520 AIPETVDIIQLT
+2520 
-2532 SEESETLQPDQT
+2532 
-2544 LEPHITTEATR
+2544 
-2555 VYIDEGLETS
+2555 
-2565 DYAPKKLEV
+2565 
-2574 TDSQV
+2574 
-2579 TFEGSGVE
+2579 
-2587 LEAHTESFIAT
+2587 
-2598 LVTEEHISVTLPSLK
+2598 
-2613 TEFVSDL
+2613 
-2620 EDLTTKTEGPA
+2620 
-2631 SLISLSPSTS
+2631 
-2641 HSLTDE
+2641 
-2647 TKSST
+2647 
-2652 EEVLQTKVATTSP
+2652 
-2665 IGVEDEKEFL
+2665 
-2675 IGTGKTPS
+2675 
-2683 SEVIEES
+2683 
-2690 TISSI
+2690 
-2695 WSLSQPNDSISE
+2695 
-2707 VASSTPIPSEF
+2707 
-2718 ILDEKS
+2718 
-2724 STRFTEELPS
+2724 
-2734 SVTIIEEKI
+2734 
-2743 STEKSDVEGSGDTYS
+2743 
-2758 DIQTPVTKLY
+2758 
-2768 TDLKS
+2768 
-2773 PSPGKEDEQESVTS
+2773 
-2787 DFVHL
+2787 
-2792 TEDQYQESAD
+2792 
-2802 KTTMDSLSAT
+2802 
-2812 HSTDIITSS
+2812 
-2821 QIKDITD
+2821 
-2828 ESGTQETDDHA
+2828 
-2839 ISAAETVEKS
+2839 
-2849 THESVQSTTEPQ
+2849 
-2861 QSTEPFREQSSGVDI
+2861 
-2876 FTEEP
+2876 
-2881 IAVKVTTIS
+2881 
-2890 SAKTDS
+2890 
-2896 DTATISPVAL
+2896 
-2906 QPDQLIQLSTS
+2906 
-2917 QQTEVH
+2917 
-2923 TQKDQLSGDDAFTE
+2923 
-2937 EPNIITLSSTKTV
+2937 
-2950 ADSTTIS
+2950 
-2957 PETPQPYNLIN
+2957 
-2968 ISTAQQ
+2968 
-2974 TEVNTQTTFEDDTF
+2974 
-2988 REVTEGDISV
+2988 
-2998 IESRRVTSK
+2998 
-3007 DDVREQSTQ
+3007 
-3016 LPRSE
+3016 
-3021 SSGIQFTTSGTV
+3021 
-3033 SSDIKKTF
+3033 
-3041 TVPLIDSFEGSTEG
+3041 
-3055 SGADITSKAT
+3055 
-3065 DATHQPIKPSVF
+3065 
-3077 ASTFPVPT
+3077 
-3085 QRDDVE
+3085 
-3091 STSLPST
+3091 
-3098 EIPDTVSDKTSTTST
+3098 
-3113 VLIIV
+3113 
-3118 SKELDDVTAT
+3118 
-3128 ESPKT
+3128 
-3133 KTISES
+3133 
-3139 DVYKPEVGKET
+3139 
-3150 KEAEQYLTSTSSE
+3150 
-3163 EAKQD
+3163 
-3168 RVQPTSSILSV
+3168 
-3179 EDLSKK
+3179 
-3185 IEGLKEGLYS
+3185 
-3195 TSTITVKEDKAQSTT
+3195 
-3210 GISLSSI
+3210 
-3217 DFQDVTLEKVV
+3217 
-3228 TDQPDIQILLSSS
+3228 
-3241 PEATI
+3241 
-3246 EIFKDELFS
+3246 
-3255 PESSTK
+3255 
-3261 DTDVIETSRQSQV
+3261 
-3274 NITDS
+3274 
-3279 TDEIVTSSIDLS
+3279 
-3291 DLESIVSV
+3291 
-3299 TEEPKAPV
+3299 
-3307 TVILVNGASEYTGK
+3307 
-3321 IIPSTLPSSGSGT
+3321 
-3334 DHDVSGQEA
+3334 
-3343 SADITATYKP
+3343 
-3353 KGIDSMYATESPP
+3353 
-3366 EPSDVTEQIE
+3366 
-3376 AESSSPLYVFGNEI
+3376 
-3390 VSIKS
+3390 
-3395 DISEP
+3395 
-3400 TDEPDIEIDPKES
+3400 
-3413 AAPSPSLLTASA
+3413 
-3425 ESIEVV
+3425 
-3431 PVDPDNEDSTPQLL
+3431 
-3445 IQTEEAEIV
+3445 
-3454 ETEDTPFERVTPLPD
+3454 
-3469 IDIQISTSNNVDE
+3469 
-3482 TELRI
+3482 
-3487 TTQDPCRVNPC
+3487 QDPCRVNPC